1 MPASELLVARI
12 RGEFREM
19 PGLRLTFAQTCRLL
33 QVDAATCDVVLQKLL
48 ADNVLARTANGSFMA
63 LPTPREAVKTS
74 TAAIPPSGSTASRV
88 RRGA

>member
-33 QVDAATCDVVLQKLL
+33 QVDAATCDAVLQKLL
-48 ADNVLARTANGSFMA
+48 ADNVLVRTANGSFMA
-63 LPTPREAVKTS
+63 LPTPQEAVKPS
-74 TAAIPPSGSTASRV
+74 KAAIPPCGSTASRV
-88 RRGA
+88 RRSA